1 MDTHAWRRELDK
13 LADLKGILIS
23 LNPSLEENVSRQ
35 VRHLFDVFASLTKLE
50 QEVEEAGFLKKRKVE
65 GQFEKVQSEFE
76 EDFMRVTRD
85 FGDLSTKE
93 HRKIMSIVPN
103 LQTLK
108 PKEASALK
116 GLSIPSVG
124 TGQPEDLNALYQFMK
139 KFSSMVTSLH
149 EDFAREVKS
158 LLDENKRIVETYER
172 HITIDRGE
180 VTTTI
185 SNDDVSHMS
194 LADLIRI
201 MEKLQVERTY
211 LDGRKDEVGRMLTT
225 ALMTDVEALQAYVET
240 AAKIG
245 LDLPMDFTQKL
256 RILARDASKA
266 SNLTTLIS
274 LENQLQTARLQMGN
288 MLRDKIINLK
298 HEITTKIVAGGIPT
312 TSDIIPE
319 APTVGVEGND
329 IANLLASYQKM
340 VEWTSQ
346 VRISLKQEIEESLEE
361 LAKATDKPDDCGI
374 DDVLEAR
381 KDIAEWKKNL
391 SSADI
396 DGMIKIYLKASERE
410 EEYRTHVTDLIKSYI
425 TRFNELATSADRVL
439 DYAQL
444 SKKAPKVED
453 LEGGIVFLL
462 ESLKNLRQAVESGV
476 ATFREACQQE
486 IDAIVQD
493 LQTIK
498 PQYAEIF
505 MPINVELEEGS
516 LRIQGMN
523 EFSEIRSEMRTIK
536 DTILAKAKDALENLR
551 YRLQVKIRLAA
562 AKLMGA
568 GVEIPGE
575 IQEAISELNNVGVAA
590 DNVFSLPAIARRMIE
605 LYEHKITDKILE
617 VLEEEVDGLLGMLE
631 KAQSIGVDVDK
642 EIGIVSEI
650 KESPPEE
657 LDEAADAFDKLENL
671 TTSEAVHKKVRSRA
685 NDAYR
690 QIKDAVSI
698 FEEQGM
704 SDFVQRLST
713 LLDRVPSQ
721 LSESSKHVNEALD
734 VCLTLANIQEEMLD
748 VIKGIAAKDK
758 EAHDKDIRAKSKYY
772 STIER
777 VYKLH
782 PDDFSRLIF
791 DLKKMDKL
799 EQQLKNAK
807 SLDNA
812 IEWFNE
818 LSKMRVDWVE
828 KAAKMD
834 DWHKSLRVYMAGF
847 SASASADER
856 SKFIDDSTRK
866 IRETFSRE
874 DISSYLSWAVQVLVR
889 AMVET
894 RG

>member
-35 VRHLFDVFASLTKLE
+35 VRHLFDVFAKVTKLE
-50 QEVEEAGFLKKRKVE
+50 QEVEEAGFFSKRKVE
-65 GQFEKVQSEFE
+65 GQFEKVHSELE

-85 FGDLSTKE
+85 FGDLANKE
-93 HRKIMSIVPN
+93 FRKIQTVVPG
-103 LQTLK
+103 LQALR
-108 PKEASALK
+108 PKEATALK
-116 GLSIPSVG
+116 KLSFPSVG
-124 TGQPEDLNALYQFMK
+124 TGAPQDLETLFEFMD
-139 KFSSMVTSLH
+139 KFSNTVTSLH
-149 EDFAREVKS
+149 DEFAREVKN

-185 SNDDVSHMS
+185 SNDDVSQMP
-194 LADLIRI
+194 LNDLIRI
-201 MEKLQVERTY
+201 MEKLKVERTY

-240 AAKIG
+240 ASKIG
-245 LDLPMDFTQKL
+245 LELPMDFTQKL

-298 HEITTKIVAGGIPT
+298 HEITTKIVSGGIPT
-312 TSDIIPE
+312 TSEVIPE

-361 LAKATDKPDDCGI
+361 LAKATDNPSDCGI
-374 DDVLEAR
+374 EDVLEAR
-381 KDIAEWKKNL
+381 KDIADWKKEL

-410 EEYRTHVTDLIKSYI
+410 EEYRKHVTDLIKSYI

-453 LEGGIVFLL
+453 LEGGIVFLI

-476 ATFREACQQE
+476 ATFRDACQQE
-486 IDAIVQD
+486 IDAIIQD

-516 LRIQGMN
+516 MRIEAMN

-568 GVEIPGE
+568 GVEIPNE

-617 VLEEEVDGLLGMLE
+617 VLEEEVKQLLGMLE

-642 EIGIVSEI
+642 EIAIVSAI
-650 KESPPEE
+650 KDEPPTE
-657 LDEAADAFDKLENL
+657 LDDAADAFDKLEGL

-685 NDAYR
+685 NEAYR

-704 SDFVQRLST
+704 SEFVQRLST

-748 VIKGIAAKDK
+748 VIKGIAAKEK
-758 EAHDKDIRAKSKYY
+758 EAHDKDIRTKSKYY

-777 VYKLH
+777 VYKMH

-799 EQQLKNAK
+799 ESKLETAK

-812 IEWFNE
+812 IASFNE
-818 LSKMRVDWVE
+818 LSRMRVDWVE

-834 DWHKSLRVYMAGF
+834 DWHKSLRVYMSGF

-889 AMVET
+889 AMVEK